1 MKHIYVP
8 ADSPED
14 WRRLL
19 AEPEKQWRAGYSAR
33 LLAECWQAA
42 EGFPAE
48 VQALLSGAAEPA
60 LRKLELL
67 LAIPEYQVALPGGG
81 RPSQNDLF
89 ALGRAADGQLAV
101 LMVEGKVAEP
111 FGDTL
116 ETWLRRA
123 SPGKL
128 ARLEFLCQ
136 ALGLSNPPPG
146 ALRYQ
151 LLHRTVSAILEAQR
165 FNAAYALMVVH
176 SFSPEQA
183 WLADYQA
190 FLALFGVTAGAG
202 TLARLPIPGKLPVYA
217 GWAAYGFF
225 KKA

>member
-101 LMVEGKVAEP
+101 LMVEGKAAEP
-111 FGDTL
+111 FGETL
-116 ETWLRRA
+116 ATWLEHA

-128 ARLEFLCQ
+128 ARLEFLCHT
-136 ALGLSNPPPG
+136 LGLSNPPPG

-151 LLHRTVSAILEAQR
+151 LLHRTASAILEAQR
-165 FNAAYALMVVH
+165 FNAAYALMIVH
-176 SFSPEQA
+176 SFSPQQA

-202 TLARLPIPGKLPVYA
+202 TLAGLPAPGRVQAYA
-217 GWAAYGFF
+217 GWAGTGTSG
-225 KKA
+225 